1 MGRWAAILA
10 LLWAL
15 PAGAADLEKAK
26 EHFKAGLSAFTLG
39 DFAKAASEYEAA
51 YAIEPDPALLYNAAQ
66 AHRLAGNKQRALFL
80 YQNYLRYFPKVPN
93 RAEVQKHVDNLQ
105 AAIASEKQATTTPPT
120 TPMATGPQPAPVE
133 PAPAPV
139 EPAPVASPP
148 AQTAPAPNAADQA
161 IHAAPEPKK
170 KRTPKWVWGV
180 VGGVAA
186 AAAIALGVGLG
197 IGLSGSSYPS
207 ADIGS
212 GHLK

>member
-1 MGRWAAILA
+1 MVRLGALLA

-15 PAGAADLEKAK
+15 PAGAADVEKAK

-39 DFAKAASEYEAA
+39 DYAKAASEYEAA

-66 AHRLAGNKQRALFL
+66 AHRLAGNKPRALFL
-80 YQNYLRYFPKVPN
+80 YQNYLRYFPKMPN
-93 RAEVQKHVDNLQ
+93 RAEVQKHVANLQ
-105 AAIASEKQATTTPPT
+105 AAIASEKEATTTPPT
-120 TPMATGPQPAPVE
+120 TPMSPQPAPAE
-133 PAPAPV
+133 PAPAPAAT
-139 EPAPVASPP
+139 PAPAASAP
-148 AQTAPAPNAADQA
+148 AAAPAPNAADQA

-207 ADIGS
+207 ADIGT